1 VNRASEI
8 ALCRRILDHIAAGT
22 TDQADSSYRQPVEH
36 YTSADRLARELD
48 RLFGRLPLAVAHLS
62 ELAAPGDFVTRRV
75 ADTPLLLTRDR
86 SGAVRGFLNVC
97 RHRGTQVVDRER
109 GRGAR
114 GFACPY
120 HAWAY
125 GLDGA
130 LLAVPHAAGFPGVE
144 PGISPGLVPVPTAC
158 AAGFVWISLDRDGP
172 PLDPV
177 AWLGPLAAELDGFA
191 LAAQHVHDPRRIELA
206 QNWKL
211 AADGALETYH
221 LRSTH
226 RSTIYPLFHDNLG
239 LVDLVGPHIRTV
251 FPKRSIA
258 ALAAQPEGDW
268 HLRPHANI
276 LYFLFP
282 NTILLVEPDH
292 AMVLHTYPVGTDRCR
307 FDAYALVPE
316 PPASDKALAY
326 WTANLEV
333 FYGAVAEDFAR
344 GDSIQ
349 ATLRS
354 GANRE
359 LVFGRFEHALAA
371 FHRALDAGCSQE

>member
-1 VNRASEI
+1 MNRDTEI
-8 ALCRRILDHIAAGT
+8 ALVRRVLGHIASGT
-22 TDQADSSYRQPVEH
+22 TDTAAATYRQPADH
-36 YTSADRLARELD
+36 YTSPERLARELA
-48 RLFGRLPLAVAHLS
+48 RVFGRVPLAVAHLS

-75 ADTPLLLTRDR
+75 GDVPVLVTRDR
-86 SGAVRGFLNVC
+86 AGALRGFINVC
-97 RHRGTQVVDRER
+97 RHRGTQVVADAR

-120 HAWAY
+120 HAWSY

-130 LLAVPHAAGFPGVE
+130 LLAVPHANGFPGVE
-144 PGISPGLVPVPTAC
+144 PGAAAGLVPLPTAA
-158 AAGFVWISLDRDGP
+158 AAGFAWISLDREA
-172 PLDPV
+172 PLDPA
-177 AWLGPLAAELDGFA
+177 AWLGPLAAELDGLA
-191 LAAQHVHDPRRIELA
+191 LPAQHVHDPRAIELA

-221 LRSTH
+221 LRATH
-226 RSTIYPLFHDNLG
+226 RRTIYPLFHDNLG
-239 LVDLVGPHIRTV
+239 LVDVFGPHIRTV

-258 ALAAQPEGDW
+258 ALAALPTAEW
-268 HLRPHANI
+268 NLRAHANV
-276 LYFLFP
+276 LYLLFP

-316 PPASDKALAY
+316 PPISEKALAY
-326 WTANLEV
+326 WAANMAV

-349 ATLRS
+349 ASLRS

-359 LVFGRFEHALAA
+359 LLFGRFEHALAA
-371 FHRALDAGCSQE
+371 FHGALDAML

>member
-1 VNRASEI
+1 MNRDCEI
-8 ALCRRILDHIAAGT
+8 ALCGRVLDHIAAGT
-22 TDQADSSYRQPVEH
+22 TDMAETTYRQPAEH
-36 YTSADRLARELD
+36 YTSPDRLARELD
-48 RLFGRLPLAVAHLS
+48 RVFGRLPLAVAHLS
-62 ELAAPGDFVTRRV
+62 ELAAPGHFITRRIG
-75 ADTPLLLTRDR
+75 DTPILLTRDR
-86 SGAVRGFLNVC
+86 SGALRAFLNVC
-97 RHRGTQVVDRER
+97 RHRGTQLVAEPR
-109 GRGAR
+109 GRAN

-120 HAWAY
+120 HAWSY

-130 LLAVPHAAGFPGVE
+130 LLAVPHAVGFPGLETGVTA
-144 PGISPGLVPVPTAC
+144 GLVPLPAAE
-158 AAGFVWISLDRDGP
+158 AAGFAWISLDRDASV
-172 PLDPV
+172 DPV
-177 AWLGPLAAELDGFA
+177 AWLGPLAAELDG
-191 LAAQHVHDPRRIELA
+191 LAIPAQHVHDPRSIELA

-226 RSTIYPLFHDNLG
+226 RTTIYPLFHDNLG

-258 ALAAQPEGDW
+258 ELAGRPADEWQ
-268 HLRPHANI
+268 LRPHANI

-282 NTILLVEPDH
+282 STILLVEPDH
-292 AMVLHTYPVGTDRCR
+292 SMVLHTYPVGTDRCR

-316 PPASDKALAY
+316 PPKSDKALAY
-326 WTANLEV
+326 WAANLAV

-349 ATLRS
+349 ASLRA

-359 LVFGRFEHALAA
+359 LLFGRFEHALAA
-371 FHRALDAGCSQE
+371 FHRTLDAEL

>member
-1 VNRASEI
+1 MNRDSEI
-8 ALCRRILDHIAAGT
+8 ALCQRVLDHIAAGT
-22 TDQADSSYRQPVEH
+22 TDQAETTYRQPTEH
-36 YTSADRLARELD
+36 YTSPERLARELASV
-48 RLFGRLPLAVAHLS
+48 FGRLPLAVAHVS
-62 ELAAPGDFVTRRV
+62 ELAAPGDFLTRRIG
-75 ADTPLLLTRDR
+75 DTPVLLTRDR
-86 SGAVRGFLNVC
+86 AGAVRGFLNVC
-97 RHRGTQVVDRER
+97 RHRGTQVVQEER

-130 LLAVPHAAGFPGVE
+130 LLAIPHAGGFPGIE
-144 PGISPGLVPVPTAC
+144 PGAAAGLVPLPTAS

-177 AWLGPLAAELDGFA
+177 AWLGPLAAELEGFA
-191 LAAQHVHDPRRIELA
+191 LPAHHVHGPRAIELQ

-221 LRSTH
+221 LRATH
-226 RSTIYPLFHDNLG
+226 RTSIYPLFHDNLG
-239 LVDLVGPHIRTV
+239 LVDVFGPHIRTV
-251 FPKRSIA
+251 FPKRSIRE
-258 ALAAQPEGDW
+258 LAAVPTSAW
-268 HLRPHANI
+268 NLRAHANI
-276 LYFLFP
+276 LYLLFP

-307 FDAYALVPE
+307 FDAYALIPE

-326 WTANLEV
+326 WAANLAV

-349 ATLRS
+349 AALRA

-359 LVFGRFEHALAA
+359 LTFGRFEHALAA
-371 FHRALDAGCSQE
+371 FHRALDAAL

>member
-1 VNRASEI
+1 MNRDTELG
-8 ALCRRILDHIAAGT
+8 LCHRVLDHIAAGT
-22 TDQADSSYRQPVEH
+22 TDQAASSYRQPVDH
-36 YTSADRLARELD
+36 YTSPERLARELD
-48 RLFGRLPLAVAHLS
+48 RVFGRLPLAIAHAS
-62 ELAAPGDFVTRRV
+62 ELAAPGDFLTRRV
-75 ADTPLLLTRDR
+75 GDVPLLVTRDR
-86 SGAVRGFLNVC
+86 SGSVRAFHNVC
-97 RHRGTQVVDRER
+97 RHRGTQVVEAER

-120 HAWAY
+120 HAWSY

-130 LLAVPHAAGFPGVE
+130 LLAVPHVTGFPGVE
-144 PGISPGLVPVPTAC
+144 PGSGAGLVPLPTAC
-158 AAGFVWISLDRDGP
+158 AAGFVWISLDPGRA

-177 AWLGPLAAELDGFA
+177 AWLGPLAAELEGLGLPA
-191 LAAQHVHDPRRIELA
+191 HHVHDPRRLELA

-221 LRSTH
+221 LRATH
-226 RSTIYPLFHDNLG
+226 RKTIYPLFHDNLG

-251 FPKRSIA
+251 FPKRSISD
-258 ALAAQPEGDW
+258 LAARPTAEW
-268 HLRPHANI
+268 SLRAHANI

-292 AMVLHTYPVGTDRCR
+292 AMVLHTYPLGTDRCG
-307 FDAYALVPE
+307 FDAYALIPE
-316 PPASDKALAY
+316 PPQSDKALGY
-326 WTANLEV
+326 WAANLEV

-349 ATLRS
+349 AALRS

-359 LVFGRFEHALAA
+359 LLFGRFEHALAA
-371 FHRALDAGCSQE
+371 FHRTLDAEL

>member
-1 VNRASEI
+1 MNRDCEI
-8 ALCRRILDHIAAGT
+8 ALCRRVLDHIAAGT
-22 TDQADSSYRQPVEH
+22 TDMAETTYRQPAEH
-36 YTSADRLARELD
+36 YTSPDRLARELD
-48 RLFGRLPLAVAHLS
+48 RVFGRLPLAVAHLS
-62 ELAAPGDFVTRRV
+62 ELAAPGHFITRRIG
-75 ADTPLLLTRDR
+75 DTPILLTRDR
-86 SGAVRGFLNVC
+86 SGALRAFLNVC
-97 RHRGTQVVDRER
+97 RHRGTQLVAEPR
-109 GRGAR
+109 GRAN

-120 HAWAY
+120 HAWSY

-130 LLAVPHAAGFPGVE
+130 LLAVPHAVGFPGLETGVTA
-144 PGISPGLVPVPTAC
+144 GLVPLPAAE
-158 AAGFVWISLDRDGP
+158 AAGFAWISLDRDASV
-172 PLDPV
+172 DPV
-177 AWLGPLAAELDGFA
+177 AWLGPLAAELDG
-191 LAAQHVHDPRRIELA
+191 LAIPTQHVHDPRSIELA

-226 RSTIYPLFHDNLG
+226 RTTIYPLFHDNLG

-258 ALAAQPEGDW
+258 ELAGRRTDEWQ
-268 HLRPHANI
+268 LRPHANI

-282 NTILLVEPDH
+282 STILLVEPDH
-292 AMVLHTYPVGTDRCR
+292 SMVLHTYPVGTDRCR

-316 PPASDKALAY
+316 PPKSDKALAY
-326 WTANLEV
+326 WAANLAV

-349 ATLRS
+349 ASLRA

-359 LVFGRFEHALAA
+359 LLFGRFEHALAA
-371 FHRALDAGCSQE
+371 FHRTLDAEL

>member
-1 VNRASEI
+1 MNRDCEI
-8 ALCRRILDHIAAGT
+8 ALCRRVLDHIAAGT
-22 TDQADSSYRQPVEH
+22 TDMAETTYRQPAEH
-36 YTSADRLARELD
+36 YTSPDRLARELD
-48 RLFGRLPLAVAHLS
+48 RVFGRLPLAVAHLS
-62 ELAAPGDFVTRRV
+62 ELAAPGHFITRRIG
-75 ADTPLLLTRDR
+75 DTPILLTRDR
-86 SGAVRGFLNVC
+86 SGALRAFLNVC
-97 RHRGTQVVDRER
+97 RHRGTQLVAEPR
-109 GRGAR
+109 GRAN

-120 HAWAY
+120 HAWSY

-130 LLAVPHAAGFPGVE
+130 LLAVPHAVGFPGLETGVTA
-144 PGISPGLVPVPTAC
+144 GLVPLPAAE
-158 AAGFVWISLDRDGP
+158 AAGFAWISLDRDASV
-172 PLDPV
+172 DPV
-177 AWLGPLAAELDGFA
+177 AWLGPLAAELDG
-191 LAAQHVHDPRRIELA
+191 LAIPAQHVHDPRSIELA

-226 RSTIYPLFHDNLG
+226 RTTIYPLFHDNLG

-258 ALAAQPEGDW
+258 ELAGRRTDEWQ
-268 HLRPHANI
+268 LRPHANI

-282 NTILLVEPDH
+282 STILLVEPDH
-292 AMVLHTYPVGTDRCR
+292 SMVLHTYPVGTDRCR

-316 PPASDKALAY
+316 PPKSDKALAY
-326 WTANLEV
+326 WAANLAV

-349 ATLRS
+349 ASLRA

-359 LVFGRFEHALAA
+359 LLFGRFEHALAA
-371 FHRALDAGCSQE
+371 FHRTLDAAL

>member
-1 VNRASEI
+1 MNRETEI
-8 ALCRRILDHIAAGT
+8 GLCRRVLAHMAAGT
-22 TDQADSSYRQPVEH
+22 TDQAESSYRQPVEH
-36 YTSADRLARELD
+36 YTSTDRLARELD
-48 RLFGRLPLAVAHLS
+48 RLFGRLPLAVAHTS
-62 ELAAPGDFVTRRV
+62 ELAQPGDFVARRV
-75 ADTPLLLTRDR
+75 ADTPVLLTRDA

-97 RHRGTQVVDRER
+97 RHRGTQLVERER

-130 LLAVPHAAGFPGVE
+130 LLAVPHGSGFPGVE
-144 PGISPGLVPVPTAC
+144 PGAAGGLVPLPTAC
-158 AAGFVWISLDRDGP
+158 AAGLVWITLDRAAA
-172 PLDPV
+172 LDPD
-177 AWLGPLAAELDGFA
+177 AWLGPLADELDGFA
-191 LAAQHVHDPRRIELA
+191 LADQHVHDPRRIDLA

-221 LRSTH
+221 LQATH
-226 RSTIYPLFHDNLG
+226 RKTIYPLFLDNLG
-239 LVDLVGPHIRTV
+239 LVDVVGRHIRTV
-251 FPKRSIA
+251 FPKRSITE
-258 ALAAQPEGDW
+258 LAARPEVEW
-268 HLRPHANI
+268 QLRPHANI

-292 AMVLHTYPVGTDRCR
+292 TMVLHTYPVGTDRCR

-326 WTANLEV
+326 WTANLDV

-349 ATLRS
+349 AALRS

-359 LVFGRFEHALAA
+359 LHFGRFEHALAA
-371 FHRALDAGCSQE
+371 FHRAVDAEL